1 MQTGT
6 PGWLDWIRNRDA
18 ALSVFLPLLVASTV
32 LSWPLRELF
41 PVQVF
46 DALFVATVLFGVLVV
61 VPSPRIAVLAGIVG
75 TAVTLQRLLGVGRL
89 NLLEVAPSLVLFVL
103 ISAALLVRVF
113 RPGRITV
120 HRLLGAVALF
130 LVLGVTWG
138 LAFQAVQVVH
148 PDAILMN
155 GKAASPQEAMWL
167 SFVTLTTVGYG
178 DVVPVHPLA
187 RSLATL
193 EALTGVLFPSV
204 LIGFLLSQVA
214 TSSPADGHGG
224 PGAT

>member
-1 MQTGT
+1 MEVGT
-6 PGWLDWIRNRDA
+6 RRWLGWIRDQDA
-18 ALSVFLPLLVASTV
+18 ALSAFLSLLLASTI
-32 LSWPLRELF
+32 LSWPVRDLLPE
-41 PVQVF
+41 PVF

-75 TAVTLQRLLGVGRL
+75 AAVALQRLLGIGRL
-89 NLLEVAPSLVLFVL
+89 TLLEAIPSLLLFLL

-138 LAFQAVQVVH
+138 LAYQAVQVVH

-155 GKAASPQEAMWL
+155 GKPASPPEAMWL
-167 SFVTLTTVGYG
+167 SFVTLSTVGYG

-187 RSLATL
+187 RSLAAL

-204 LIGFLLSQVA
+204 LIGFLLSQVGGA
-214 TSSPADGHGG
+214 RAADGPGG
-224 PGAT
+224 APSP

>member
-1 MQTGT
+1 MEGGT
-6 PGWLDWIRNRDA
+6 RGWLGWIRFQDA
-18 ALSVFLPLLVASTV
+18 ALSVFLALLVATTV
-32 LSWPLRELF
+32 LSWPLRDLL

-61 VPSPRIAVLAGIVG
+61 VPSPRIAVVAAVVG
-75 TAVTLQRLLGVGRL
+75 AAVALQRLLGIGRL
-89 NLLEVAPSLVLFVL
+89 TLVQAAPALVLFLL

-113 RPGRITV
+113 RPGRISV

-130 LVLGVTWG
+130 VVLGVTWG

-148 PDAILMN
+148 PEAILMS
-155 GKAASPQEAMWL
+155 GRPATSEEAMWL

-187 RSLATL
+187 RSLAAL

-214 TSSPADGHGG
+214 TSRQPDDRSP
-224 PGAT
+224 P